1 MLSGAL
7 QRLTLLDVTP
17 LSLGLETF
25 GGLMNVILP
34 RNTTIPAKA
43 GEMFTNAVALQPSM
57 LIRVL
62 QGEREMARDNWE
74 LGQFQINFDPGP
86 RGSARVGV
94 QFSIDADG
102 ILSVLA
108 RDTKTN
114 TDTVLAIQSAAINV
128 DDARVEAMISDSV
141 DHAWADMHE
150 RQWTEASL
158 KADELLT
165 ALDAALPAAGD
176 ALSDSDRAAITSAA
190 DAVRTARSTSDLNAL
205 KAANAALDAATE
217 SLAAIIVERA
227 MDAAFER
234 RGLL

>member
-1 MLSGAL
+1 MANVEISSITATTSASLTVS
-7 QRLTLLDVTP
+7 QRTRIVN
-17 LSLGLETF
+17 LE
-25 GGLMNVILP
+25 VWH
-34 RNTTIPAKA
+34 NTSRFIICR
-43 GEMFTNAVALQPSM
+43 TNA
-57 LIRVL
+57 
-62 QGEREMARDNWE
+62 
-74 LGQFQINFDPGP
+74 
-86 RGSARVGV
+86 
-94 QFSIDADG
+94 
-102 ILSVLA
+102 
-108 RDTKTN
+108 KTN